1 MLRLDVPRDTE
12 ELVVMLVGEI
22 TMGDYNKAIAGTL
35 VFQATLR
42 TLADA

>member
-1 MLRLDVPRDTE
+1 MLRLDVPSDTE

-22 TMGDYNKAIAGTL
+22 TLSDNNEAIGSTL

>member
-1 MLRLDVPRDTE
+1 MLRLDVPSDTE

-22 TMGDYNKAIAGTL
+22 PMSDNNKAIGGTL